1 MGFFSKLFRK
11 KAFTAIKHE
20 EFKDII
26 SDIENGG
33 SYHIEGSTV
42 NLDIYK
48 NYLIYT
54 EKLYGDIQTTV
65 RYDSNDLASFQV
77 ANIENDFRGAANTL
91 TIQYQEIGLIYNK
104 SIVISYNRSKK
115 RNIEKIVDFLNSK
128 LEVKKEYDM
137 KQKEFE
143 EKLEYERVNGK
154 YRYSKSKFYFFDED
168 AYLKYS
174 YYDVVVKG
182 TEHREFD
189 ISKIA
194 IDTCVAFR
202 PEPENEYDNK
212 AIQVVYGDT
221 IIGYVPKNNL
231 QNMIH
236 SYLNNN
242 EAFVEGYISSVNED
256 SREIQIAIGFYHYMT
271 ASELK
276 KITYVDASL
285 IKTSKK
291 DILGTSRQDNL
302 EMVEVGTVIDL
313 EYDYETETYYV
324 TDEIGNE
331 LGEINTSKSAKLQE
345 YEEEGNQLHGLII
358 DLNCSDSGKYTCKVR
373 VLAR

>member
-11 KAFTAIKHE
+11 KAFI
-20 EFKDII
+20 DII

-33 SYHIEGSTV
+33 SYHIEGGIA

-48 NYLIYT
+48 NHLIYT

-65 RYDSNDLASFQV
+65 RYDSSDLASFQV
-77 ANIENDFRGAANTL
+77 VSIENDFRGAANTL
-91 TIQYQEIGLIYNK
+91 IIRYRELALSYNK
-104 SIVISYNRSKK
+104 SIVISYDRSEKN
-115 RNIEKIVDFLNSK
+115 NIEKIVSFLNSK
-128 LEVKKEYDM
+128 LGPKQEYDR

-154 YRYSKSKFYFFDED
+154 YRYSKSNFYSFYED

-182 TEHREFD
+182 TEHVEFD

-194 IDTCVAFR
+194 IDTHVAFR

-212 AIQVVYGDT
+212 AIQVVYDDT

-236 SYLNNN
+236 SYLKNN
-242 EAFVEGYISSVNED
+242 EAFLEGYISSVNED
-256 SREIQIAIGFYHYMT
+256 SREIQIALGFYHYMT
-271 ASELK
+271 AQELK
-276 KITYVDASL
+276 KIAYVDASL

-302 EMVEVGTVIDL
+302 EMVEVGAIIEL
-313 EYDYETETYYV
+313 EYDYDTETYYV
-324 TDEIGNE
+324 MDEIGNE
-331 LGEINTSKSAKLQE
+331 LGEISTSKSAKLQE
-345 YEEEGNQLHGLII
+345 YEDEGKQLQGLII
-358 DLNCSDSGKYTCKVR
+358 SLNYTDSGRYTCKVR